1 MSVAP
6 IINVQP
12 LENQTVEQ
20 LKNIFHQNYKGC
32 QFDIENIRDFH
43 HSGFNSELKLVDV
56 IIKENGRKTKVPA
69 IIKTTEKK
77 RMKQLICRLT
87 RYMMREVIFYT
98 QILPTLIKDSLDD
111 KEKQMLQELAPKCYF
126 GFSNQLSTSFK
137 RTMCET
143 LCCWPLWFLSRKPE
157 VGIILLEDLTKR
169 AGQNITGMD
178 KNQLMD
184 FAHVNTAMTTLSHF
198 HGSAWRWVERQKMGE
213 ARTKRGFSIEEM
225 NELHEDTWFLGFC
238 FKQIFRLMRTM
249 LKKFLENRKESDN
262 LISKLDN
269 FMKNDIFNIMQGMWT
284 NSSPSKFD
292 TIVHGDFWSANI
304 LYKYDDDDN
313 PERAILVDFQQIDLG
328 NPCRDIF
335 SFLYSSTDSSF
346 RAKHLDNLL
355 KKGWE
360 GDISIWVIL
369 VKGLNLLHL
378 RKKMYQRIF
387 WKLGKDFPTM

>member
-1 MSVAP
+1 
-6 IINVQP
+6 
-12 LENQTVEQ
+12 
-20 LKNIFHQNYKGC
+20 
-32 QFDIENIRDFH
+32 
-43 HSGFNSELKLVDV
+43 
-56 IIKENGRKTKVPA
+56 
-69 IIKTTEKK
+69 
-77 RMKQLICRLT
+77 
-87 RYMMREVIFYT
+87 
-98 QILPTLIKDSLDD
+98 
-111 KEKQMLQELAPKCYF
+111 
-126 GFSNQLSTSFK
+126 
-137 RTMCET
+137 
-143 LCCWPLWFLSRKPE
+143 
-157 VGIILLEDLTKR
+157 
-169 AGQNITGMD
+169 
-178 KNQLMD
+178 
-184 FAHVNTAMTTLSHF
+184 
-198 HGSAWRWVERQKMGE
+198 
-213 ARTKRGFSIEEM
+213 
-225 NELHEDTWFLGFC
+225 
-238 FKQIFRLMRTM
+238 M

-378 RKKMYQRIF
+378 WMKMYRRTLL
-387 WKLGKDFPTM
+387 KSGKGF